1 MVMFCY
7 KRLPLLSWHLLRLH
21 SALGLGLLG
30 PHAYLSCLAVSAW
43 ASSNVGFALFLLPH
57 ADGRVRRGVH
67 GFRGARGARYSRRGF
82 GLSSA

>member
-1 MVMFCY
+1 MNVCRCLAGIIFSGCTE
-7 KRLPLLSWHLLRLH
+7 LLVWGSWAR
-21 SALGLGLLG
+21 
-30 PHAYLSCLAVSAW
+30 AYPSCLAVSAW

-57 ADGRVRRGVH
+57 ADGRDRRGVH